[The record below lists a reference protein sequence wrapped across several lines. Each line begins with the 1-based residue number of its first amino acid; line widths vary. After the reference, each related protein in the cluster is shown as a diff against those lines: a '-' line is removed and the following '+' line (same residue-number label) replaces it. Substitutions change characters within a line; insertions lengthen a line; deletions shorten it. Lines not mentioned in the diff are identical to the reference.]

1 MRRRLDLALKISG
14 FEQRALDKVLG
25 FPFTKWLR
33 SGYPPLQR
41 AKFFNRVTVLFGL
54 DPQDWLLPEAV
65 FIDKLRAWRR
75 AYVIARIERGQ

>member
-1 MRRRLDLALKISG
+1 MALKISG
-14 FEQRALDKVLG
+14 FEQRTIDKVLG
-25 FPFTKWLR
+25 YSMTKWLMQ
-33 SGYPPLQR
+33 GYPPIMR
-41 AKFFNRVTVLFGL
+41 AKYWDRVTVLFGL